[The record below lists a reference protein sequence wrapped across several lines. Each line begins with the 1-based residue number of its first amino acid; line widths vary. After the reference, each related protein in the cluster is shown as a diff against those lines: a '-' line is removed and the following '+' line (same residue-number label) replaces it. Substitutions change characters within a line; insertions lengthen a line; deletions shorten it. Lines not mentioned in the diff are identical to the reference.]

1 LETKISWHNRDKDL
15 EKSMM
20 SATPIIIVSVEFGV
34 VSGQRFRSCGCNA
47 RLPIH
52 GPTISDPMVRLI
64 TDTGLE
70 GVGWASEGT
79 TREEAEQ
86 ILNKPLDELIS
97 VEQGATNRPFE
108 MALWDLLGKH
118 THLPVYKLLAQAFGA
133 DGKLRC
139 ARRQLCWSSSSSFF
153 CFG

>member
-1 LETKISWHNRDKDL
+1 
-15 EKSMM
+15 
-20 SATPIIIVSVEFGV
+20 
-34 VSGQRFRSCGCNA
+34 
-47 RLPIH
+47 
-52 GPTISDPMVRLI
+52 MVRLI

-79 TREEAEQ
+79 TREEAEE

-97 VEQGATNRPFE
+97 VELGATNRPFE

-133 DGKLRC
+133 DGKE
-139 ARRQLCWSSSSSFF
+139 SFF
-153 CFG
+153 FFSLSLLLSSLPSFLFFCLVSVFGPKQCGGLRHVVVF